1 MSSCHKIPFFVN
13 NAINSHLIHSKFWE
27 SNTSFIRLIL
37 ITWRFLRNII
47 DPLEA
52 EICTRIFSEINIFI
66 AVGKIYAL
74 ISSEESD
81 ELYIE
86 IIYVYFTPSHLKNQC
101 IYEAWIMYSLPL
113 PHWKT
118 IGNSNICGTPFI
130 KRGLDHFNA
139 TPA

>member
-1 MSSCHKIPFFVN
+1 M
-13 NAINSHLIHSKFWE
+13 AILKKYHRPTGS
-27 SNTSFIRLIL
+27 
-37 ITWRFLRNII
+37 RNLH
-47 DPLEA
+47 PY
-52 EICTRIFSEINIFI
+52 IFSEINIFI

-74 ISSEESD
+74 ISSAESD

-118 IGNSNICGTPFI
+118 TGNSNICGTPFI
-130 KRGLDHFNA
+130 KRRLDHFNA